1 MEYKDYYQI
10 LGVNRNA
17 SQDEIKH
24 AYRKLAMQYHP
35 DRNPGDN
42 TAEDKFKDINE
53 ANEVLSDPEKRA
65 RYDQLGQSYQ
75 QWQQSGGPAGGF
87 NWEDWFTQAPGGGR
101 ASGGRAPGGMHVEYG
116 DLGDIFGEAGGFS
129 DFFTQIFGGMGAAG
143 PTRTQTRRT
152 ARVPRPQNYQQE
164 VTISL
169 QEAYNGAARMVQI
182 GDRRMEVKIPAG
194 AKTGTR
200 VRMAGAAPPGPDG
213 RQGDIYLVV
222 EVAPDPRFER
232 EGDSLMTEFS
242 TDLYTAV
249 LGGKANVPTPAGE
262 VVLTIPAGTQPGQTF
277 RLTGRGMPKLRNPQQ
292 HGDLMARVRVRLPR
306 DLTPEQQKLFEQLR
320 DQA

>member
-10 LGVNRNA
+10 LGVNRGA

-35 DRNPGDN
+35 DRNPGN
-42 TAEDKFKDINE
+42 PTAEDKFKDINE

-65 RYDQLGQSYQ
+65 RYDQLGQSYS
-75 QWQQSGGPAGGF
+75 QWQQTGGQPGGF
-87 NWEDWFTQAPGGGR
+87 NWEDWFTQAPRGGG
-101 ASGGRAPGGMHVEYG
+101 AGAGAPSGMHVEYG
-116 DLGDIFGEAGGFS
+116 DLGDIFGGGGFS
-129 DFFTQIFGGMGAAG
+129 DFFTQVFGGMGGG
-143 PTRTQTRRT
+143 PTRTQARRT
-152 ARVPRPQNYQQE
+152 ARPMRPQNYQQE

-169 QEAYNGAARMVQI
+169 QEAYNGATRAVQV

-213 RQGDIYLVV
+213 RSGDIYLVV
-222 EVAPDPRFER
+222 NVAPDPRFER
-232 EGDSLMTEFS
+232 EGDNLTTEFS
-242 TDLYTAV
+242 ADLYTAV
-249 LGGKANVPTPAGE
+249 LGGKVNVPTLSGD

-277 RLTGRGMPKLRNPQQ
+277 RLSGRGMPNLRDPQK
-292 HGDLMARVRVRLPR
+292 HGDLMAKVKIRLPR
-306 DLTPEQQKLFEQLR
+306 NLTPEQRTLFEQLR
-320 DQA
+320 NQA